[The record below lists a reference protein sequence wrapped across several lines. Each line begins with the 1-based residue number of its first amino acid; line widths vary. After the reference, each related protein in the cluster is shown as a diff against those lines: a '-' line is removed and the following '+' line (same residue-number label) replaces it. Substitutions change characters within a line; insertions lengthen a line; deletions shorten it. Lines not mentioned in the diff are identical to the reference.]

1 MDQLLVV
8 LLIVVCVLYTSISYA
23 TSVEVTTDG
32 IIQMSIFLAGAAVF
46 FLILRRVHWLYLNGR
61 PVETLPTWLCNGR
74 FASLSMYFQ
83 DSMEDLHRSVRR
95 KGTYAHVALQA
106 AEQFSEVHERRWAMD
121 PAIVMLVVAQLLVA
135 TIIAYG
141 TAVEVT
147 LDGYA
152 GFLFCS
158 AFGAFVIVL
167 AKRSG
172 WTLYSGRW
180 KSDFLGVEKML
191 PEGLSGLLA
200 YYIRLALT
208 VMLPVQ
214 LLLFPAVWFAAQWEL
229 LDPWLIEALRRE
241 EAWAMWALAA
251 ILVVT
256 TYIPLYR
263 KHGPGVFLLS
273 MVALGA
279 IVVVIFGFVW
289 SVDHPFGGVAVV
301 GICALLC
308 ALSNVDLGIFGLG
321 RCDSCGTKFKPL
333 LIGGNGHRGGADL
346 SKENLHPS
354 PRPPSSSS
362 AAVDNYPWPTGG
374 AGFAEH
380 GGSGAMQQ
388 RQPSTRPEWFGL

>member
-1 MDQLLVV
+1 VRCVAVRCCGQSNMDQLLVV

-279 IVVVIFGFVW
+279 IVVRVPPARVPLD
-289 SVDHPFGGVAVV
+289 SRRRLRGVTLVRL
-301 GICALLC
+301 LLC
-308 ALSNVDLGIFGLG
+308 ASRPGGHFRVRVVG
-321 RCDSCGTKFKPL
+321 RSSVRGCGCSWDMRSPL
-333 LIGGNGHRGGADL
+333 CAVECR
-346 SKENLHPS
+346 
-354 PRPPSSSS
+354 PRHL
-362 AAVDNYPWPTGG
+362 W
-374 AGFAEH
+374 AG
-380 GGSGAMQQ
+380 SV
-388 RQPSTRPEWFGL
+388 